1 MPRSEQIPEELNPRI
16 GEFFDMQEDLHKAH
30 PEWGGFGLE
39 QGIKQLLWLV
49 GELGEVIDI
58 VKKAPKEAYMCSG
71 PTRDHLD
78 EEVVDV
84 LMYLIDYCHCVG
96 LTADELTVTY
106 RQKHKYNMT
115 RDFAAQNKKKY
126 GGDY

>member
-1 MPRSEQIPEELNPRI
+1 MPRSENIPEELNPRI

-30 PEWGGFGLE
+30 PEWGGFKPE

-71 PTRDHLD
+71 PTRDHLG

-96 LTADELTVTY
+96 LTADELAITY

-115 RDFAAQNKKKY
+115 RDFDAQNKKKY